1 MMNKK
6 LPLAA
11 LMAAVLT
18 LTACGGESASS
29 NQAAPAASA
38 AAPVSAAPAAT
49 SPEQAKAEIG
59 KLVAWYQSSTQKRAE
74 AQAMMAQKTQEIQQA
89 NPNEADMK
97 AKMAE
102 FIKEHS
108 AQQIA
113 QSQDLLKEVQ
123 AIAVSSP
130 EAQELKALLEK
141 ELNNQVDMMNLSLKA
156 IESPTPELKAEIES
170 KAQEAMADAQKLV
183 ALLQK
188 HAQ

>member
-1 MMNKK
+1 MNKK
-6 LPLAA
+6 MSLAT

-18 LTACGGESASS
+18 LTACGGESAPS

-38 AAPVSAAPAAT
+38 AAPAPAAAAAAAN
-49 SPEQAKAEIG
+49 PEQAKAEIG

-188 HAQ
+188 HTQ